1 MWAFNENHGDNQ
13 ALQVGCVVFGLLCT
27 IRSTRVPHP
36 SIAST
41 AHDERTV
48 CRRRPGCSKN
58 RRSKGWTTCCT
69 PPPRTTCACF
79 YLSSTTGKNSAAARC
94 EDTANR
100 NVSGLARGD
109 RKWPLND
116 GQIPNSRGVR
126 VHVSTGLHSFR
137 GDSAGVAKRS
147 HLVSDL
153 PPDTPDVTIRNF
165 FASLCA
171 VPSLGTVY
179 AIWLH
184 KAH

>member
-13 ALQVGCVVFGLLCT
+13 ALQVGCRFWSLLYTPSGPRECRTHRSRPLRMMSGPCADGARGVQRIDVQRAGL
-27 IRSTRVPHP
+27 R
-36 SIAST
+36 A
-41 AHDERTV
+41 AHRRQERRAPAFTFHQLLG
-48 CRRRPGCSKN
+48 RIRRPRG
-58 RRSKGWTTCCT
+58 
-69 PPPRTTCACF
+69 
-79 YLSSTTGKNSAAARC
+79 ARIQRIV
-94 EDTANR
+94 T
-100 NVSGLARGD
+100 SGLARGD